1 VRQTLFAL
9 RNTRMTSNMETMV
22 KKTAKEVVAFVDRGR
37 THYGKPEEEASYV
50 QH

>member
-1 VRQTLFAL
+1 MRQTLFAL
-9 RNTRMTSNMETMV
+9 RNTRMTSNMAMV